1 MWPDLMGPG
10 WEWQVLMAVGLMCG
24 VVATLRA
31 LAVAANRQEER
42 EGPDLLLS
50 LWHRYEEGDLTRR
63 EFDRLRRLALSG
75 LEGEASTQ
83 DRSAGPLALPDRA
96 SSALRSRS

>member
-10 WEWQVLMAVGLMCG
+10 WDWQVLMAVGLMGG

-31 LAVAANRQEER
+31 LAMAANRPEEPGR
-42 EGPDLLLS
+42 PDLLLS

-63 EFDRLRRLALSG
+63 EYDRLRRLALSG
-75 LEGEASTQ
+75 PEATTQ
-83 DRSAGPLALPDRA
+83 SRPPGPIVLPDRA
-96 SSALRSRS
+96 SPALRSRT